1 MTSILRNTLIL
12 TIIPFIYENFFLY
25 FLSHLSDNLVEFK
38 ILSWKPFSPQN
49 FEVFPS
55 CLLAS
60 SIIEKSIPVLTTN
73 VYNLLI
79 FIDKFIYF

>member
-1 MTSILRNTLIL
+1 MKISSPSDLN
-12 TIIPFIYENFFLY
+12 
-25 FLSHLSDNLVEFK
+25 DNLVEFK
-38 ILSWKPFSPQN
+38 ILSWKPCSPQD

-60 SIIEKSIPVLTTN
+60 SIVVEKSVPILITN
-73 VYNLLI
+73 TYNLLI